1 MDTMAENTATFTVRG
16 VDSEDD
22 VEDIKDEL
30 GDVDGVMGVTI
41 DRNSGETEVT
51 YDYDVLS
58 EERVAITVREMGYDV
73 E

>member
-1 MDTMAENTATFTVRG
+1 MAENTATFTVQG

-22 VEDIKDEL
+22 VQTIKDEL

-41 DRNSGETEVT
+41 DQNSGETEVT
-51 YDYDVLS
+51 YDYDVLA
-58 EERVAITVREMGYDV
+58 EERVKITVREMGYDV